1 MVTCGINNHI
11 LKYIQTILFVFFL
24 LFICKNR
31 TMAEDLPC
39 ANERFQQLLFN
50 DPKYKADFEAV
61 NQAMKANPSSQ
72 KINGAILEIPVVV
85 HVLHLGE
92 PVGTGTNISDEQII
106 DAVRGANERW
116 RQRNTTEG
124 VDMEVQFCLA
134 QTDPNGNPSTGIV
147 RKDASGIAQ
156 YKDYGISYIGA
167 LGQPGSDEAY
177 TKNFSNWPHTYV
189 YNIWVVNKIAGGWG
203 GYAFFPFSF
212 NYPTDGVVIV
222 ANSIKYSSSTLAHEL
237 GHGMGLFHTFQGDDN
252 GCPVDGI
259 CAIFGDWVCDT
270 PPHRQPDCG
279 SSSCN
284 NGTNANNSYRNIMS
298 YCSNRVLFT
307 QGQKARSR
315 DIIATTTRNALLSS
329 AACTPPPC
337 VSTFFS
343 IDNLTCNEAEAGTRK
358 DTLLNAGGCDSIIT
372 TTTTLVPTPIPD
384 FSFSVSGN
392 EVSFTNLSE
401 HYNNL
406 LWNFGDDSTSTAI
419 SPTHTY
425 SSPGNYSVS
434 LTASNNCSSDTT
446 YREIELVF
454 TTNTLQTTNALPSV
468 YPNPNNG
475 IFMVRTPVSS
485 DDKTYLQLF
494 NQLGQL
500 IFQQQLL
507 AGKEHTIKSDAGI
520 PKGVYYLT
528 LSRNN
533 LQYAHTLMSIY

>member
-1 MVTCGINNHI
+1 MVTYRIKNHT
-11 LKYIQTILFVFFL
+11 LRHLQTITFVFI
-24 LFICKNR
+24 LFFFFDNR
-31 TMAEDLPC
+31 TYGEDLPC

-61 NQAMKANPSSQ
+61 NQAIRENTTSH
-72 KINGAILEIPVVV
+72 KINGSILEIPVVV

-134 QTDPNGNPSTGIV
+134 QTDPNGNPTNGIV

-177 TKNFSNWPHTYV
+177 TKNFSNWPHSYV

-252 GCPVDGI
+252 GCPIDGL

-284 NGTNANNSYRNIMS
+284 NGTNANNSYKNIMS

-307 QGQKARSR
+307 QGQKTRSR
-315 DIIATTTRNALLSS
+315 DIIVTTTRNALLSS

-337 VSTFFS
+337 LTTFS
-343 IDNLTCNEAEAGTRK
+343 GIDNLTCNEAEAGVRK
-358 DTLLNAGGCDSIIT
+358 DTLLNARGCDSIIT
-372 TTTTLVPTPIPD
+372 TTTTLSPSPIAD
-384 FSFSVSGN
+384 FSYSVSGN
-392 EVSFTNLSE
+392 EVTFTNLSE
-401 HYNNL
+401 DFNTL
-406 LWNFGDDSTSTAI
+406 LWDFGDDSVSATI
-419 SPTHTY
+419 SPIHIY
-425 SSPGNYSVS
+425 SSPGNYTIS
-434 LTASNNCSSDTT
+434 LSANNNCASDTT
-446 YREIELVF
+446 YREIEIIF
-454 TTNTLQTTNALPSV
+454 TTNTINTTSARPSV

-475 IFMVRTPVSS
+475 IFNVRTTVSS
-485 DDKTYLQLF
+485 GDETYLQLF

-500 IFQQQLL
+500 IFQQQLFP
-507 AGKEHTIKSDAGI
+507 GKEHTIRPDAAL
-520 PKGVYYLT
+520 PKGTYHLMV
-528 LSRNN
+528 
-533 LQYAHTLMSIY
+533 LQNGTISGHSIVSIF

>member
-1 MVTCGINNHI
+1 MVTCDINNHT
-11 LKYIQTILFVFFL
+11 LKHIPTISFVFML
-24 LFICKNR
+24 LFIFDNR
-31 TMAEDLPC
+31 TKAEELPC
-39 ANERFQQLLFN
+39 ANERFQQLLFK
-50 DPKYKADFEAV
+50 DPTYKAYFEAV
-61 NQAMKANPSSQ
+61 NQAMQANTSGQ

-116 RQRNTTEG
+116 RRRNTTEG
-124 VDMEVQFCLA
+124 VDMEIQFCLA
-134 QTDPNGNPSTGIV
+134 QTDPNGNPTNGIV
-147 RKDASGIAQ
+147 RKDASGIEQ
-156 YKDYGISYIGA
+156 YKDYGIGYIGA

-252 GCPVDGI
+252 GCPIDGI

-298 YCSNRVLFT
+298 YCNNRSLFT
-307 QGQKARSR
+307 QGQKSRSR
-315 DIIATTTRNALLSS
+315 DIITTTTRNALLSS

-337 VSTFFS
+337 LSTFS
-343 IDNLTCNEAEAGTRK
+343 GIDNLTCNEAESGVRK

-372 TTTTLVPTPIPD
+372 TTTTLLPSPIAD
-384 FSFSVSGN
+384 FSYSVSGN
-392 EVSFTNLSE
+392 EVTFTDLSE
-401 HYNNL
+401 HYNTL

-419 SPTHTY
+419 SPTHNY
-425 SSPGNYSVS
+425 SLPGNYTIS
-434 LTASNNCSSDTT
+434 LSASNNCATDTT
-446 YREIELVF
+446 YKEIEIAF
-454 TTNTLQTTNALPSV
+454 TTNTLNSNYTHPSV

-475 IFMVRTPVSS
+475 IFNVRTSVAA
-485 DDKTYLQLF
+485 DEKMYLQLF

-500 IFQQQLL
+500 IFQQQLFQ
-507 AGKEHTIKSDAGI
+507 GKEHTIRPDAVL
-520 PKGVYYLT
+520 PKGVYFLT
-528 LSRNN
+528 LTRNY
-533 LQYAHTLMSIY
+533 LQA

>member
-1 MVTCGINNHI
+1 MVTCVINNHT
-11 LKYIQTILFVFFL
+11 LNYIQTIIFFFIL
-24 LFICKNR
+24 SFICAKS
-31 TMAEDLPC
+31 TLAEDLPC

-61 NQAMKANPSSQ
+61 NQAMKENASSQ

-106 DAVRGANERW
+106 DAVRGVNEHW
-116 RQRNTTEG
+116 RQQNTTEG

-134 QTDPNGNPSTGIV
+134 QSDPNGNPTNGIV

-252 GCPVDGI
+252 GCPIDGI

-307 QGQKARSR
+307 QGQKTRSR
-315 DIIATTTRNALLSS
+315 DIIVTTTRNALLSS
-329 AACTPPPC
+329 RACTPPPC
-337 VSTFFS
+337 VSTFS
-343 IDNLTCNEAEAGTRK
+343 IMDNLTCEESEAGIK
-358 DTLLNAGGCDSIIT
+358 SDTLVNSRGCDSIIT
-372 TTTTLVPTPIPD
+372 TTTTLIPSPIPD
-384 FSFSVSGN
+384 FSYSVSGN
-392 EVSFTNLSE
+392 EVTFTNLSE
-401 HYNNL
+401 HYNTL
-406 LWNFGDDSTSTAI
+406 LWNFGDDSASTAI
-419 SPTHTY
+419 SPTHIY

-434 LTASNNCSSDTT
+434 LTASNNCTSDTS
-446 YREIELVF
+446 YLEIEIIF
-454 TTNTLQTTNALPSV
+454 TTNTVNTSFARPSV
-468 YPNPNNG
+468 YPNPNKG
-475 IFMVRTPVSS
+475 VFIVRTSVAA

-500 IFQQQLL
+500 IFQQQLFP
-507 AGKEHTIKSDAGI
+507 GTEHTVRLDAAI

-528 LSRNN
+528 LTKNDQQS
-533 LQYAHTLMSIY
+533 AHTLISIY